1 MWNRKNRFEQGL
13 DTAETNVAH
22 AVSDLADTIR
32 QKVDTE
38 QGKQL
43 ASALTNFADRVDA
56 LDLSDQV
63 VRSRKEIQ
71 KAAKKAKKQARAS
84 GKQIAAISA
93 QAVPEQPSNWI
104 APTFIGFLLGFGAGF
119 FAARLTSS
127 KSEQG

>member
-13 DTAETNVAH
+13 DTAEANVAH

-32 QKVDTE
+32 HRVDNE
-38 QGKQL
+38 QGKQI
-43 ASALTNFADRVDA
+43 AKALTNLADRVDS

-119 FAARLTSS
+119 FAARLMRPE
-127 KSEQG
+127 SEKR